1 MRHFIRAIATTALAS
16 AILIFA
22 QGGIDLSGT
31 WQMDASRSESAHQA
45 VAIGPVTL
53 VITQTEGNLSIETRR
68 REKGGS
74 VISAETLTFK
84 LNGVES
90 LTVSAHGAQ
99 VKTQAHW
106 DGPKLVAETVRDI
119 QSATVSTMDVFS
131 LDAGGKELTV
141 DRTLTVQHGYQ
152 SPGANNNNVGKAKD
166 VFVRAKA
173 PAKKQQKR

>member
-1 MRHFIRAIATTALAS
+1 MRHFNRAIATSALAS
-16 AILIFA
+16 TISLFA

-45 VAIGPVTL
+45 VPIGPVTL
-53 VITQTEGNLSIETRR
+53 VIKQTEGNLSIETRR
-68 REKGGS
+68 SEKGGS

-90 LTVSAHGAQ
+90 LMEGSRGVQ

-106 DGPKLVAETVRDI
+106 DGPKIVAETVRDI
-119 QSATVSTMDVFS
+119 QSATVSTMDVYS

-141 DRTLTVQHGYQ
+141 DRMLTVQHGYQ
-152 SPGANNNNVGKAKD
+152 SPAANNNNVGKAKD
-166 VFVRAKA
+166 VFVRRKA
-173 PAKKQQKR
+173 PAKEQQKR